1 MAGIDEK
8 FISEIKSKNNI
19 VDIVGRYCVLKRKGS
34 NYWACCPLDGHNEKT
49 PSFSVNES
57 GQFYHCF
64 GCGKGGDVIKF
75 IEEVE
80 SLDFYESVKFLADNA
95 KIPMPEDDSSNDE
108 NSKKLK
114 EKKDRLYDILKDT
127 ALYYVSNLKSQKGEK
142 AKKYLLKRGITSQ
155 TATAFGLGVSVGY
168 NEVVDYLKS
177 KGYSNEDILD
187 SGVCQK
193 NNKGYLFDA
202 YANRLIVPI
211 INSLGKVI
219 AFGGR
224 VLEKSEEGFGKY
236 KNTQDTQIFSK
247 KRNLFAIN
255 NLKNLK
261 KQTNFS
267 YVIMVEGYMDA
278 ISLYQAGFKNV
289 VASMGTSLTLEQ
301 AKLLKRYTD
310 KVVVSFDGDAAGQ
323 KATLRSLSIFEDEG
337 FEVRVINLPN
347 GKDPDEVINEYGVN
361 AYQKL
366 IDDAEPLIDFKLR
379 AISFGKNLKDASDRR
394 KYVLESLQLIKTVK
408 DAFVREELLKKLRD
422 KSGITYESLKRD
434 LDGGKILTE
443 EPNQEVWVNPQKSGN
458 NEERAERFVLNA
470 VIENRPYVKDFM
482 LDDLYF
488 ANAIRNKIAEQ
499 ILDDPY
505 FRVENLSSIIGEE
518 NLEELNAVLT
528 AGENIFDTSFEEKYF
543 NDCVIQI
550 KKSNIEN
557 KIKRLNEEYQK
568 ETDIEKRREIASLI
582 TKETTKLM
590 DI

>member
-8 FISEIKSKNNI
+8 FINEVKSKNNI

-80 SLDFYESVKFLADNA
+80 SLDFYESIKFLADNA
-95 KIPMPEDDSSNDE
+95 KIPMPENENISDE

-114 EKKDRLYDILKDT
+114 EKKDRLYEILRET
-127 ALYYVSNLKSQKGEK
+127 ALYYVSNLKSPKGEK
-142 AKKYLLKRGITSQ
+142 AKKYLLKRGISTQ

-177 KGYSNEDILD
+177 KGYKEEDILD

-193 NNKGYLFDA
+193 NNKGNLFDA

-211 INSLGKVI
+211 INSMGKVI

-224 VLEKSEEGFGKY
+224 VLEKSEENFGKY

-247 KRNLFAIN
+247 KRNLYAIN
-255 NLKNLK
+255 NLKALK

-301 AKLLKRYTD
+301 AKLLKRCTD

-323 KATLRSLSIFEDEG
+323 KATIRSLSIFEDEG
-337 FEVRVINLPN
+337 FEVRVVNLPN
-347 GKDPDEVINEYGVN
+347 GKDPDEVIVEYGVN

-394 KYVLESLQLIKTVK
+394 KYVSESLALIKTVK
-408 DAFVREELLKKLRD
+408 DAFIREELLKKLRD

-434 LDGGKILTE
+434 LDGGKIIAE
-443 EPNQEVWVNPQKSGN
+443 EPIEEVWVNPQKSGN
-458 NEERAERFVLNA
+458 NLERAERFILSA
-470 VIENRPYVKDFM
+470 VIENRKYVKDFM
-482 LDDLYF
+482 FDDLYF
-488 ANAIRNKIAEQ
+488 SNPVRNKIAEE

-505 FRVENLSSIIGEE
+505 FRVENLSNVIGEE

-528 AGENIFDTSFEEKYF
+528 SGENIFDTSFEEKYF

-557 KIKRLNEEYQK
+557 KIKLLNEEYQK
-568 ETDIEKRREIASLI
+568 EKDIDKRREIASLI
-582 TKETTKLM
+582 TKETSKLM